1 MPHPTYKTELRGA
14 RPSVALAERVEVARR
29 TPHVG
34 CRTCR
39 PNEACSPHI
48 TEALVAAVN
57 AEELVLMSLH
67 DVDEIIYMSVER
79 LTADRLAGE
88 GGPPNRTAE
97 MLASL
102 KHWVVTSSNDWST
115 ADDFVRLYAVL
126 VGWTDEDGSENLTRF
141 VDRFGWSDDLVAKLR
156 RYHAVVEAHTDPDSQ
171 VAPDGTPVV

>member
-1 MPHPTYKTELRGA
+1 MPHPTYKTELRGP
-14 RPSVALAERVEVARR
+14 RPSVALAERVEAARR

-34 CRTCR
+34 CRACR

-57 AEELVLMSLH
+57 AEELVLMPLH

-102 KHWVVTSSNDWST
+102 NHWMTTSSNDWGS

-126 VGWTDEDGSENLTRF
+126 VGWTGEDGIEDLTRF
-141 VDRFGWSDDLVAKLR
+141 VERFGWTDDLVAKLYR
-156 RYHAVVEAHTDPDSQ
+156 HRAVVKALTS
-171 VAPDGTPVV
+171 DGTPAA